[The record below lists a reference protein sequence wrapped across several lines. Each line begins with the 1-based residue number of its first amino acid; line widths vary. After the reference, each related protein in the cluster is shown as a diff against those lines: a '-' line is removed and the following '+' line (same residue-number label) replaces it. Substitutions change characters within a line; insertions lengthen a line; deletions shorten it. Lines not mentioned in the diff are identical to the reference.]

1 MAADP
6 PTPPKSPHRRGRG
19 PASGT
24 HDLNVVFSQAKVFQD
39 LLHFEHDPDDLDP
52 AVVVIQEYAR
62 AVRLLYIKTRWSKL
76 GLSDWH
82 SEMQILLH
90 ARASVFMGLDVWD
103 PLDDFFDT
111 YIFEMEVQPLPGTD
125 ARARKLI
132 KRGLLRQLHEIAT
145 RELESCHKDL
155 CDLLGDKLSNWRS
168 LDSKLL
174 AFKKKVWMDCEER
187 GSLTLGTSNGAAVG
201 QESYAFIALR
211 KAEGIAC
218 HVQPQD
224 GHFPVQQACM

>member
-1 MAADP
+1 MNS
-6 PTPPKSPHRRGRG
+6 PKPPHRRGRK
-19 PASGT
+19 ATSGT
-24 HDLNVVFSQAKVFQD
+24 HDLNIIFGQAKFFQD
-39 LLHFEHDPDDLDP
+39 LLHFEHDPEDLDP

-82 SEMQILLH
+82 SEMQILLC
-90 ARASVFMGLDVWD
+90 ARASMSMGLDIWD

-111 YIFEMEVQPLPGTD
+111 YVFESEIQPLPGTD

-132 KRGLLRQLHEIAT
+132 KRGLLKQLHDIAMK
-145 RELESCHKDL
+145 ELEHCHKDL

-174 AFKKKVWMDCEER
+174 AFKKKVWADCEER
-187 GSLTLGTSNGAAVG
+187 GSLSLENTAKETIIQDHNFLLT
-201 QESYAFIALR
+201 R
-211 KAEGIAC
+211 KIDGMVC
-218 HVQPQD
+218 HAQPQ
-224 GHFPVQQACM
+224 GNHVSML